1 MKSRRK
7 GRGEKRV
14 RRGGREKGGN
24 DEGMLVGTKRME
36 GE

>member
-7 GRGEKRV
+7 GGERGEKRV
-14 RRGGREKGGN
+14 RREKGGN